1 MHYDWLSWIDW
12 THLMEMLF
20 IPICILAASLT
31 VGIMLNKLINR
42 RIENHL
48 NIDENSWF
56 YIFINALRGVPVSL
70 CLVVGLYWIV
80 NTINI
85 IEPLTRLFSYILFT
99 VIILSITRVAARTIN
114 GFVTLRIER
123 TQEKLPKTT
132 LLNTILNV
140 VIYAMGV
147 LVVLQYYGISIAPI
161 LTAMGVG
168 GMAVALA
175 LQETL
180 ANIFSGLHLILSKQL
195 RLDDYIKLSTGEEG
209 RVTDIT
215 WRFTTI
221 VPAGGGNMIV
231 IPNQKIASSNITNYS
246 MPRKDI
252 VISIP
257 VGVAYDSDLDK
268 VERVTLDVAKEVM
281 AQIDKDVKMEPAVR
295 FHTFGESS
303 IDFNVVLHSSYFE
316 HQFLLKHEFIKAL
329 TRRYREEGIEIPYPT
344 RTVLQPEEPATR

>member
-1 MHYDWLSWIDW
+1 MKKEVIFLHYNWLAWIDW

-20 IPICILAASLT
+20 VPICILVASLT
-31 VGIMLNKLINR
+31 IGIMLNKLINR

-48 NIDENSWF
+48 NIDEDSWF

-80 NTINI
+80 NTNTINI

-140 VIYAMGV
+140 IIYAMGV

-180 ANIFSGLHLILSKQL
+180 ANIFSGLHLIISKQL
-195 RLDDYIKLSTGEEG
+195 RLDDYIKVVKKRNLGLKAKQKMLGQILIAIVTMIVGT
-209 RVTDIT
+209 RVLGID
-215 WRFTTI
+215 TTI
-221 VPAGGGNMIV
+221 WIPIALCAIIAALIYFYKLDYIRTDMTAELDLRRQILAGQSETPDI
-231 IPNQKIASSNITNYS
+231 IQA
-246 MPRKDI
+246 MPQ
-252 VISIP
+252 
-257 VGVAYDSDLDK
+257 YDP
-268 VERVTLDVAKEVM
+268 EA
-281 AQIDKDVKMEPAVR
+281 
-295 FHTFGESS
+295 
-303 IDFNVVLHSSYFE
+303 
-316 HQFLLKHEFIKAL
+316 
-329 TRRYREEGIEIPYPT
+329 RR
-344 RTVLQPEEPATR
+344 